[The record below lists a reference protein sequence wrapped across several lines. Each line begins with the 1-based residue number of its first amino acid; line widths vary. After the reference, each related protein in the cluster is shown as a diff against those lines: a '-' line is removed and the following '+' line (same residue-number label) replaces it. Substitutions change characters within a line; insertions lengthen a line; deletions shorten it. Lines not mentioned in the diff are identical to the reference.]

1 MFPFF
6 SQLDTKKKF
15 IFLFLSTL
23 VIGFLIQSIFKGLNN
38 SCDILW
44 QPTNIFWNGI
54 NHYEYQLRTRDIFLG
69 CQKGQYGHFIF
80 ILFYPLTFFEWEQV
94 KILWMIVNIILAI
107 SIPILICRSFNLP
120 TITSL
125 LILGFF
131 LTSHPTRMTFNL
143 GQNSLMIFFFLMLPF
158 ITLSSVNKN
167 ARLILS
173 GTSYVKYNTGYILFL
188 NLLIEKKYKELFL
201 TTLLTIFGWLFYSY
215 YTETNLIESF
225 IDPFKFIIID
235 KMVRTGDL
243 YSIMNIYLLKE
254 TNLLN
259 KIIQLSSIIFL
270 NIYFLYQIKDT
281 GDKLA
286 KLAVI
291 CILPL
296 IFMPHGNYDYVLLLP
311 TLIYGIK
318 NFKLMISKYCVYLSL
333 YYFYFHRIVK
343 HKIDNDM
350 IYQNLMFIVF
360 LIFIIFFCR
369 HIKKLNHK

>member
-1 MFPFF
+1 MFSFF

-44 QPTNIFWNGI
+44 QPTNIFWSGI

-158 ITLSSVNKN
+158 ITLSSINKN
-167 ARLILS
+167 VRHIFS
-173 GTSYVKYNTGYILFL
+173 GISYVKYSTGYILFL
-188 NLLIEKKYKELFL
+188 NLLIEKKYKNLFL
-201 TTLLTIFGWLFYSY
+201 TTILTIFGWLFYSY

-225 IDPFKFIIID
+225 IDPLKFIIID
-235 KMVRTGDL
+235 KMIRTGDL
-243 YSIMNIYLLKE
+243 YSILNIYLLKD

-259 KIIQLSSIIFL
+259 KIIQLSVIIFF
-270 NIYFLYQIKDT
+270 NVYFLYQIKDT
-281 GDKLA
+281 RDNLA

-311 TLIYGIK
+311 ILIYGIK
-318 NFKLMISKYCVYLSL
+318 NFELKISKYCVYLAL
-333 YYFYFHRIVK
+333 YYFYLHRIVK
-343 HKIDNDM
+343 HKIDNDI

-360 LIFIIFFCR
+360 FIFIIFFCN
-369 HIKKLNHK
+369 HVKKTKS

>member
-1 MFPFF
+1 MRLFYWITFF
-6 SQLDTKKKF
+6 VF
-15 IFLFLSTL
+15 
-23 VIGFLIQSIFKGLNN
+23 
-38 SCDILW
+38 
-44 QPTNIFWNGI
+44 TNI
-54 NHYEYQLRTRDIFLG
+54 
-69 CQKGQYGHFIF
+69 
-80 ILFYPLTFFEWEQV
+80 
-94 KILWMIVNIILAI
+94 
-107 SIPILICRSFNLP
+107 SS
-120 TITSL
+120 
-125 LILGFF
+125 
-131 LTSHPTRMTFNL
+131 
-143 GQNSLMIFFFLMLPF
+143 QN
-158 ITLSSVNKN
+158 
-167 ARLILS
+167 
-173 GTSYVKYNTGYILFL
+173 
-188 NLLIEKKYKELFL
+188 
-201 TTLLTIFGWLFYSY
+201 
-215 YTETNLIESF
+215 TETNLIESF
-225 IDPFKFIIID
+225 IDPFKFIVID

>member
-6 SQLDTKKKF
+6 SQLDIKKKF
-15 IFLFLSTL
+15 IFLLLSSL
-23 VIGFLIQSIFKGLNN
+23 VFGFFIQSIFKGLNN

-44 QPTNIFWNGI
+44 QPTNIFWSGI

-69 CQKGQYGHFIF
+69 CQKGQYGHFMF

-94 KILWMIVNIILAI
+94 KIFWMIVNIILAM
-107 SIPILICRSFNLP
+107 SIPILICRSFNIP
-120 TITSL
+120 TIASF
-125 LILGFF
+125 LILGIF

-158 ITLSSVNKN
+158 LTLKSINKN
-167 ARLILS
+167 AILILS
-173 GTSYVKYNTGYILFL
+173 GISYVKYSTGYILFL
-188 NLLIEKKYKELFL
+188 NLFIEKKYKNLFL
-201 TTLLTIFGWLFYSY
+201 TTILTIFGWLFYSY

-225 IDPFKFIIID
+225 IDPLKFIIID
-235 KMVRTGDL
+235 KMIRTGDL
-243 YSIMNIYLLKE
+243 YSILNIYLLKD

-259 KIIQLSSIIFL
+259 KIIQLSVIIFF
-270 NIYFLYQIKDT
+270 NVYFLYQIKDT
-281 GDKLA
+281 RDNLA

-311 TLIYGIK
+311 ILIYGIK
-318 NFKLMISKYCVYLSL
+318 NFELKISKYCVYLAL
-333 YYFYFHRIVK
+333 YYFYLHRIVK
-343 HKIDNDM
+343 HKIDNDI

-360 LIFIIFFCR
+360 FIFIIFFCN
-369 HIKKLNHK
+369 HVKKLNHE